1 MSDIEN
7 IIVKRNLTA
16 LVEFSRLINSSLDL
30 NFILNNILLTC
41 MGKFFITKG
50 FIALKFD
57 NYIRL
62 SSSKGI
68 SEEAIKSFPVIKI
81 SDDYLENKEF
91 KKYLNKN
98 RITSVFKIDA
108 AQGCMGI
115 FCIGERLNKQPLND
129 DDNEFLRTI
138 LNIAASAVHN
148 SIMIDELKNVNR
160 DLDKRIHRLN
170 SLFEL
175 SKEFGMFSESA
186 KVARLLIY
194 SVIGQFLVSKFAVII
209 LDHKDIKILESKYD
223 ETELR
228 QSLWKYELNKIN
240 NPISKIEIDE
250 KFSLLSS
257 LGIELIVPMQLQNE
271 TKGLIFLNKRIT
283 NQDFSETDVEFIY
296 SIGSLAIISIENQR
310 LFKEALEKQKLEE
323 ELEIARGIQ
332 KNLLPHSI
340 PKFDRFEISAIN
352 ISSQHVGGD
361 YYDIIPLDENSY
373 CVAIGDVSGKGVP
386 AALLMANIQA
396 FLRIICKHGMDISEA
411 TGIINDLITSNT
423 SDGKFITFFWG
434 MLNEKNLNF
443 EYVNA
448 GHNPPLLIRNK
459 KIHKLERGGI
469 ILGVMKT
476 ILPYDSESITLE
488 KDDVIVLF
496 TDGVTEAKNKNDD
509 EFSDEKFEALCLN
522 YSDLSSAEM
531 IVKIKEEVRKFADGT
546 SQSDDITI
554 LIIKVI

>member
-1 MSDIEN
+1 MNDKEN
-7 IIVKRNLTA
+7 IRVKRNLTA

-41 MGKFFITKG
+41 MGKFFVTKG
-50 FIALKFD
+50 FIALKID
-57 NYIRL
+57 NHLKIT
-62 SSSKGI
+62 SSKGI
-68 SEEAIKSFPVIKI
+68 PNDDIINFPIIKI
-81 SDDYLENKEF
+81 SNDYLENKEF
-91 KKYLNKN
+91 KEYLSKN
-98 RITSVFKIDA
+98 RISSIFKIDA

-115 FCIGERLNKQPLND
+115 LGIGERLNKQPLND
-129 DDNEFLRTI
+129 DDHEFLRTI
-138 LNIAASAVHN
+138 LNISASAVHN

-160 DLDKRIHRLN
+160 DLDKRIQRLN

-209 LDHKDIKILESKYD
+209 LENSEIKIVESKFD
-223 ETELR
+223 EFELS
-228 QSLWKYELNKIN
+228 QSIKKFNFNTIT
-240 NPISKIEIDE
+240 NPIPKAEIDE
-250 KFSLLSS
+250 KYPLLFN

-271 TKGLIFLNKRIT
+271 TKGLICLGKRIS
-283 NQDFSETDVEFIY
+283 NQEFSKTDIEFIY

-352 ISSQHVGGD
+352 LSSRQVGGD
-361 YYDIIPLDENSY
+361 YYDIITLDENNY
-373 CVAIGDVSGKGVP
+373 CIAIGDVSGKGVP

-396 FLRIICKHGMDISEA
+396 FLRIICKQGMNISDA
-411 TGIINDLITSNT
+411 TGVINNLITSNT

-476 ILPYDSESITLE
+476 NLPYDSESVILE

-496 TDGVTEAKNKNDD
+496 TDGVTEAKNINDD
-509 EFSDEKFEALCLN
+509 EFSDERFEALCLK
-522 YSDLSSAEM
+522 YSKLSSSEM
-531 IVKIKEEVRKFADGT
+531 IEKINIEIRKFSDGT
-546 SQSDDITI
+546 FQSDDITI
-554 LIIKVI
+554 LILKVI